1 MEFSDRFSNAQ
12 TESRVSFTFGGVLQ
26 QTSTRPL
33 LNVYSHSD
41 GNIHLHNTNLRLKLS
56 NDRRNNRT
64 NKIPKHKRSPSHKQ
78 RNRQPNPR
86 PNILFNAGTYYLTRS
101 IVDAGQDNI
110 GLYFDNGAKFICSN
124 NMNNPAVSLTS
135 VNNWTIKDVTIDGN
149 AANQANAAGT
159 GGAAMGEEG
168 IYVNI
173 GSNHH
178 ITGAHITNVGQVGVM
193 IVNFD
198 SGHPSIGNII
208 ENSVITNFG
217 WNGITFYGP
226 YIHNNFAINN
236 EIAYGSDVGI
246 STYGANDIII
256 GNYIH
261 DMNGTSRL
269 Q

>member
-1 MEFSDRFSNAQ
+1 
-12 TESRVSFTFGGVLQ
+12 
-26 QTSTRPL
+26 
-33 LNVYSHSD
+33 
-41 GNIHLHNTNLRLKLS
+41 
-56 NDRRNNRT
+56 
-64 NKIPKHKRSPSHKQ
+64 
-78 RNRQPNPR
+78 
-86 PNILFNAGTYYLTRS
+86 
-101 IVDAGQDNI
+101 
-110 GLYFDNGAKFICSN
+110 
-124 NMNNPAVSLTS
+124 
-135 VNNWTIKDVTIDGN
+135 
-149 AANQANAAGT
+149 
-159 GGAAMGEEG
+159 MGEEG

-226 YIHNNFAINN
+226 YIHNNLAINN

-261 DMNGTSRL
+261 DMNGTIGYNNAHRGRGIEDGSNPAATPNNDTITGNTLYNCGAGIASGDFNNNIISNNEYPAVLHILRL
-269 Q
+269 GVFTEFCSKGVRTTPSPIIESGEVAG